1 MDSFDS
7 FIKCLDLSDADKQR
21 IIYKRAVDSF
31 IQTMKEAELDFEKD
45 YQAYSTQELLRA
57 IGELDR
63 IIEKEST
70 FVSFLL
76 SDIARIQSGK
86 MPKYYYYEVRTLPDD
101 VIDPLDFIF
110 GDKILTHLSTEICLV
125 IYLSQRRKQRAPY
138 KHTNVQTNRLCHTRL
153 KLTSQFSTS
162 TFKVE

>member
-7 FIKCLDLSDADKQR
+7 FIKCLDLSDVEKQWVVH
-21 IIYKRAVDSF
+21 KWAVNSF
-31 IQTMKEAELDFEKD
+31 VQAMKEAELDFERGC
-45 YQAYSTQELLRA
+45 TQEILRA

-70 FVSFLL
+70 FVSSLL

-86 MPKYYYYEVRTLPDD
+86 MPKYYYDEVRILPND

-110 GDKILTHLSTEICLV
+110 GDRILTHLSTEICSA
-125 IYLSQRRKQRAPY
+125 IYLSQNIITYAEKAKSAISNHRCP
-138 KHTNVQTNRLCHTRL
+138 C
-153 KLTSQFSTS
+153 
-162 TFKVE
+162 